1 LKDKK
6 NEVIDLTGLVPR
18 MIGMV
23 VHFANTS
30 GGMSFE
36 DLFSKLRDTVSGA
49 MQQKHDEYV
58 DALDKRNK
66 AKFMQMLHKLFVG
79 SETPKIR
86 ICDAAYRDRGLLIAL
101 NDYSLQFYNSI
112 ARDIL
117 YNTFSEFEF
126 TEDRINGLFRKYKKS
141 RRSGGSSSSKC
152 F

>member
-101 NDYSLQFYNSI
+101 NDCSLQFYNSI
-112 ARDIL
+112 SRDIL